1 MKLKIF
7 LNNFNYTGK
16 NEYTFWKLFHK
27 TNLNRSVFLGLDKDK
42 KNSIFVKEIKAFSEA
57 YKKILKEIYFL
68 VLLYG
73 KEYIVKLDEI
83 LYSNNKEFAYLI
95 FKGKNDKNNLNS
107 LFNPKMSQSLNNRY
121 LVKWIIFQ
129 IASGLFII
137 HSNQIIHNDI
147 KPENILINRI
157 GDVEICDFGNATYN
171 GKELTTGYTHY
182 YVSPEFLLYAINNEK
197 SDMWSLGVIIIELLL
212 KKNLFFN
219 PENIQNQNQNENGQ
233 NEILINEVN
242 KKQKRR
248 EELNYIFIKCG
259 INNNNLTNDEFK
271 KYINEQREYKI
282 VLNSKE
288 KEMISDKDAIDLIE
302 HLLVLNPKKRYSAKE
317 VLNSNYLEQFKNLN
331 PNINLED
338 LNHHKDYD
346 NLNNITINSKSFE
359 QKLNDLFD
367 NLLSKMCDLN

>member
-16 NEYTFWKLFHK
+16 NEYTIWKLFHK

-271 KYINEQREYKI
+271 KYINEEKEYKI
-282 VLNSKE
+282 VLNDEEKE
-288 KEMISDKDAIDLIE
+288 KIKDPDAIDLLE
-302 HLLVLNPKKRYSAKE
+302 HLLVLNPKKRYSAEE
-317 VLNSNYLEQFKNLN
+317 VLNSKYLEKYKPNFLILNRNLR
-331 PNINLED
+331 D
-338 LNHHKDYD
+338 LSPYIDYD
-346 NLNNITINSKSFE
+346 ILNCIPINSQSFE
-359 QKLNDLFD
+359 QIFKKFHDLLN
-367 NLLSKMCDLN
+367 

>member
-16 NEYTFWKLFHK
+16 NEYTIWKLFHK
-27 TNLNRSVFLGLDKDK
+27 TNLNRSVFLGLDKDE

-95 FKGKNDKNNLNS
+95 FKGKNDKNNLKS
-107 LFNPKMSQSLNNRY
+107 LFNPKMSQYLNNRY

-129 IASGLFII
+129 IPSGLFII

-182 YVSPEFLLYAINNEK
+182 YVSPEFLLFEINDEK
-197 SDMWSLGVIIIELLL
+197 SDMWSLGVIMIELLL
-212 KKNLFFN
+212 VKTLFFKPKN
-219 PENIQNQNQNENGQ
+219 FQSQNQNENGQ
-233 NEILINEVN
+233 NKILINEDN
-242 KKQKRR
+242 KKQKKR

-259 INNNNLTNDEFK
+259 INNNNLTNDEFE
-271 KYINEQREYKI
+271 KYINEEKEYKI
-282 VLNSKE
+282 VLNDEEKE
-288 KEMISDKDAIDLIE
+288 KIKDPDAIDLLE
-302 HLLVLNPKKRYSAKE
+302 HLLVLNPKKRYSAEE
-317 VLNSNYLEQFKNLN
+317 VLNSKYLEKYKPNFLILNRNLR
-331 PNINLED
+331 D
-338 LNHHKDYD
+338 LSPYIDYD
-346 NLNNITINSKSFE
+346 ILNCIPIDSQSFE
-359 QKLNDLFD
+359 QIFKKFHDLLN
-367 NLLSKMCDLN
+367 